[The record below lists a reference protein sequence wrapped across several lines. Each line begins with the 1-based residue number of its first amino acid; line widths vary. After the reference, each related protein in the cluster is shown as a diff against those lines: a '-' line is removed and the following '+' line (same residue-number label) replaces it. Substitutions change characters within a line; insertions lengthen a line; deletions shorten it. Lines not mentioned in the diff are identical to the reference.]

1 MFMLPKMLK
10 TVLRATGSAA
20 FSSCATFSICCFML
34 TTFLSVVFFRL
45 YRTPSPSP
53 AAVFVFSACCAAAI
67 LEYFDGTGISAFAD
81 YGYYPNQVV
90 YHKVMDALTKQDAA
104 KE

>member
-1 MFMLPKMLK
+1 MRDILNLLFYADN
-10 TVLRATGSAA
+10 V
-20 FSSCATFSICCFML
+20 
-34 TTFLSVVFFRL
+34 LSVVFFRL

-67 LEYFDGTGISAFAD
+67 LEHFDGTGISVFAD
-81 YGYYPNQVV
+81 YRYYPNQVM
-90 YHKVMDALTKQDAA
+90 YHKVMGALAKQDAA